1 MRSSF
6 MLFLTLLICTF
17 TFAKDNPKSDLTGYD
32 GVLWETKYE
41 TLKNRFR
48 AMAANPKLKNRLEII
63 YDSPEKEIIIRRRGV
78 LYRYVFYKRPKSIQ
92 IKEPKTDEEKKANES
107 RFFFVESKF
116 AMMPSEPLYNKL
128 VGAYGARTNST
139 VNEDLNGAYVWNLD
153 NGLMVQ
159 WVEAYNDEM
168 YSRSIYY
175 VSKKVQKEISK
186 DLKQYQFSDQIKAL
200 QNLIEK

>member
-1 MRSSF
+1 MKSAF
-6 MLFLTLLICTF
+6 MPFLILFTATF
-17 TFAKDNPKSDLTGYD
+17 TFAKDNPQSDLTGYD
-32 GVLWETKYE
+32 GVTWETKYE

-48 AMAANPKLKNRLEII
+48 TMAANPKLKNRLEII

-78 LYRYVFYKRPKSIQ
+78 LYRYVFYKKPKSIQ

-116 AMMPSEPLYNKL
+116 AMMPSEPLYKKL
-128 VGAYGARTNST
+128 AEAYGARTNST
-139 VNEDLNGAYVWNLD
+139 VNEDMNGAYVWSLD

-159 WVEAYNDEM
+159 WVEAYNDKM

-175 VSKKVQKEISK
+175 VSKKIQKEISK